1 MSSGSPSQL
10 QPFDTASATL
20 ETAARPLLR
29 LAQYITGMET
39 SFITAIDWEAQQQD
53 VLFSLNS
60 GAMQI
65 PENIT
70 TDWSDSMC
78 RSMFLAGQ
86 AASDDVGSDVPAT
99 CNATQAGMKSFV
111 VVPILDGG
119 RPIGTVCGASHQQ
132 IQLHDQ
138 QVEALQCIGDALQ
151 QLLLTERGKILALR
165 RAEQAEA
172 AAAKARDDASQQAI
186 DYQKMAQLAHTDE
199 LTHLPNR
206 RAFRVRME
214 EALTRSGRRH
224 RPIGMVLVDV
234 DRFKAINDTLGHL
247 GGDEVLGAV
256 AAALRQTARTQDLV
270 ARLGG
275 DEFAMLIDDASR
287 DEVAETARSI
297 QERFAQFVAPL
308 RVEATVSI
316 GIAHSDDSS
325 RHQLLANADV
335 ALYDSKGAGGARAT
349 VYRPGQTG
357 LGSLP
362 V

>member
-1 MSSGSPSQL
+1 MTSGSPSQL

-119 RPIGTVCGASHQQ
+119 RPIGTVCGASHRQ

-151 QLLLTERGKILALR
+151 QLLLTERGKILAVR

-172 AAAKARDDASQQAI
+172 AALKARDDASQQAI

-199 LTHLPNR
+199 LTRLPNR
-206 RAFRVRME
+206 RAFRARVE

-224 RPIGMVLVDV
+224 RPIGLVLVDV

-349 VYRPGQTG
+349 VYRPGLTG
-357 LGSLP
+357 LRSLP